1 MSVSEGTAGDLGEAA
16 AGLPPDLQNHLT
28 ALLND
33 PQVGGVSG
41 LAQAF
46 YAAGLGRM
54 MASWIGPGPNQPI
67 SPPQV
72 QRVLGAT
79 RLEQLAAKL
88 GTTTGRV
95 SVAVATAL
103 PSLID
108 TLTPNGQL
116 PPWPL
121 P

>member
-1 MSVSEGTAGDLGEAA
+1 MSVSEGTTGNLGEAA
-16 AGLPPDLQNHLT
+16 GGLPPGLYSHLT

-41 LAQAF
+41 LARAF
-46 YAAGLGRM
+46 YAAGLGRI
-54 MASWIGPGPNQPI
+54 MASWIGPGPNQAI

-72 QRVLGAT
+72 ERVLGT
-79 RLEQLAAKL
+79 SRLEQMAARL
-88 GTTTGRV
+88 GTTSA
-95 SVAVATAL
+95 SVTVAIAAAL

>member
-1 MSVSEGTAGDLGEAA
+1 
-16 AGLPPDLQNHLT
+16 
-28 ALLND
+28 
-33 PQVGGVSG
+33 
-41 LAQAF
+41 
-46 YAAGLGRM
+46 M